1 MRDNVI
7 SIGTGGL
14 LLMGQGVLP
23 ILVWSGIA
31 LGLALLAYGLIV
43 LRRYVRI
50 VLNILDDYS
59 PLPENGHALEL
70 IHGEEVTFR
79 AADGTRL
86 QGIIIPH
93 RANGPARGLVIFA
106 HEFGSVRGS
115 CMRYCESLLGAGY
128 DLFTFDFRGH
138 GHSALETGYRPRH
151 WPSDREQAD
160 MLGAIAFITSWLE
173 EQGRPRSVGLFGISR
188 GAGAAIMAAEE
199 TADVRAIVVDGAF
212 SNDTLI
218 EYMMKRFATTF
229 ARIKVVARNH
239 PAIVWQTLRWML
251 FRDCARRFN
260 CRFPSLRKVVSRLSH
275 MPILFIQGE
284 KDSYIPVEQ
293 AVELHKLARG
303 PKELW
308 VVNGAKHN
316 QSVLT
321 APREYARRLIGFYD
335 SYLATHPAKHVVPA
349 TVRFD
354 LPPMIAGA
362 DQKAA
367 VYAGGVLET
376 AQTR

>member
-1 MRDNVI
+1 MTYNVTTLAI
-7 SIGTGGL
+7 VDLGGL
-14 LLMGQGVLP
+14 GVAP
-23 ILVWSGIA
+23 LVLWSIVLVGAVLI
-31 LGLALLAYGLIV
+31 AYGLMI

-50 VLNILDDYS
+50 VLNILDEYS
-59 PLPENGHALEL
+59 PHPENGFSLEQ
-70 IHGEEVTFR
+70 IEGEEVTFR
-79 AADGTRL
+79 AADGVRL

-93 RANGPARGLVIFA
+93 RASTPARGMVIFA
-106 HEFGSVRGS
+106 HEFGSVRAS
-115 CMRYCESLLGAGY
+115 CLRYCESLLESGY

-138 GHSALETGYRPRH
+138 GFSAIESGYRPRH

-160 MLGAIAFITSWLE
+160 MLGAIAFVSNWLE
-173 EQGRPRSVGLFGISR
+173 EQGRPRAVGLFGISR

-199 TADVRAIVVDGAF
+199 SADVRAIVVDGAF

-229 ARIKVVARNH
+229 ARIKVIARNH
-239 PAIVWQTLRWML
+239 PAFVWRVLRWML

-308 VVNGAKHN
+308 VVEGAKHN

-321 APREYARRLIGFYD
+321 APREYARRLNSFYD
-335 SYLATHPAKHVVPA
+335 RFLATHPAKHAAPA
-349 TVRFD
+349 TLRFD
-354 LPPMIAGA
+354 LPPITAGV
-362 DQKAA
+362 DQKTT
-367 VYAGGVLET
+367 VYAGGVFET